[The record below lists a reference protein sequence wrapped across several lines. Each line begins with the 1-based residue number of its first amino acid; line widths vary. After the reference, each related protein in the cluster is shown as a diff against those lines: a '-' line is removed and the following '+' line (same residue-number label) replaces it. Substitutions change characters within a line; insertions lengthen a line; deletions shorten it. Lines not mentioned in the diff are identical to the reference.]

1 MCQVIAGVK
10 WNSPRA
16 LDPTEVVPMRCF
28 LFGLAWMLLGSSLTA
43 TIGAAEDAATL
54 PSVMV
59 RGPAASAPPAT
70 SPAPAGAE
78 APAWQPSAAPAP
90 QTLPDMSDAKPLTP
104 SADVVVGAGTESA
117 APATSDGKLLLPSPP
132 DAQPE
137 PSPIEPARYEET
149 LPLPAGAGAN
159 APAVSQPKAPAPM
172 NSTPP
177 SAPTSSII
185 APPANASASADP
197 AAQAAARAAADL
209 LASSLR
215 RDENSSLLAQPI
227 SLQQFMAR
235 IERQYG
241 NWQYPL
247 KTYWELSQAV
257 SNYHWCV
264 DELKRLDQVVP
275 SRASTDASM
284 LATARA
290 AAAANAKRAELAVIV
305 AQRAMI
311 SSAEAYRTAATGT
324 ISSESTA
331 WHPTDQPLVGPYV
344 THFQKLYEARQPIR
358 WPSANGPFM
367 PTTSE
372 QREFSDEVRWK
383 RAEHLD
389 RILPMELKVFN
400 DSAAAVQSAMS
411 AVHYSEQA
419 HARGEADMRTVLACH
434 KELHDQRR
442 LFLYEVLKYNL
453 GIAEYVAA
461 VVPNET
467 ATEKLAAM
475 LVRPKQPLRPSSSA
489 SVTSLPPG
497 TTGNPPS
504 ATHGGWMPSQ
514 ARGGLQPVPPATAS
528 VPAANPSATSN
539 VTSPAVPSTTPP
551 GTTSTP
557 TDPFSNPSVGSR
569 YNTPSR

>member
-16 LDPTEVVPMRCF
+16 LDPIEVVPMKCF

-70 SPAPAGAE
+70 SPAPAAAE

-104 SADVVVGAGTESA
+104 SADVVVGAGAESA
-117 APATSDGKLLLPSPP
+117 APAASDGKLLLPSPP
-132 DAQPE
+132 DTQPE

-149 LPLPAGAGAN
+149 LPPPAGAS

-185 APPANASASADP
+185 APPANSSVPVDH
-197 AAQAAARAAADL
+197 AAQAAARAAGDL

-215 RDENSSLLAQPI
+215 QEGNASLFTRPI
-227 SLQQFMAR
+227 SLEEFLKR
-235 IERQYG
+235 IEERPLAG
-241 NWQYPL
+241 WQLNFRY
-247 KTYWELSQAV
+247 YWDLYQAV
-257 SNYHWCV
+257 SNYQWCL
-264 DELKRLDQVVP
+264 DEQKRLDQVVP
-275 SRASTDASM
+275 SRASTDSSM

-290 AAAANAKRAELAVIV
+290 AAAAETKRAELGVIA
-305 AQRAMI
+305 AQMAIARAT
-311 SSAEAYRTAATGT
+311 EAYKATAGNLS
-324 ISSESTA
+324 IESTA
-331 WHPTDQPLVGPYV
+331 WFPTDPPLVGPYV
-344 THFQKLYEARQPIR
+344 THYQKLYEMRQPTP
-358 WPSANGPFM
+358 WPPTNGRAYIPAT
-367 PTTSE
+367 PE
-372 QREFSDEVRWK
+372 QLKLSDEVRWL
-383 RAEHLD
+383 RAKQLD
-389 RILPMELKVFN
+389 RLLPMELSVIN
-400 DSAAAVQSAMS
+400 DSVAAVQSAVS
-411 AVHYSEQA
+411 AVHYAEEA

-442 LFLYEVLKYNL
+442 AFLKEVQNYNL
-453 GIAEYVAA
+453 AIADYVDA

-467 ATEKLAAM
+467 NAEKLAAM